1 MLEWVQLILWLKINN
16 MSKLNFHKIGSIIF
30 TTGAVVS
37 LVLAILGNDRLI
49 NLVFIFATA
58 GIILSTTDKSSYSA
72 ESSKN
77 EKSPNKLILWIS
89 ILLIIVGIIFAVI
102 I

>member
-1 MLEWVQLILWLKINN
+1 

-30 TTGAVVS
+30 TIGAVVS

-58 GIILSTTDKSSYSA
+58 GIILSTTDKSSHSTGT
-72 ESSKN
+72 SKN

-89 ILLIIVGIIFAVI
+89 VLLVIVGIVFAVI
-102 I
+102 V

>member
-1 MLEWVQLILWLKINN
+1 

-30 TTGAVVS
+30 TIGAVVS

-58 GIILSTTDKSSYSA
+58 GIILSTTDKSSYSTDTT
-72 ESSKN
+72 KN
-77 EKSPNKLILWIS
+77 DKSPNKLILWIS
-89 ILLIIVGIIFAVI
+89 VLLIIVGIVFAVI
-102 I
+102 V